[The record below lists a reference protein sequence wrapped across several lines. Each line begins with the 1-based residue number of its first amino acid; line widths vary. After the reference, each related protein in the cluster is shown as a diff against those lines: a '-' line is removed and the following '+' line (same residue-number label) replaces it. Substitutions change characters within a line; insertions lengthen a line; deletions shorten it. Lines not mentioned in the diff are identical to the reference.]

1 MKCDRIW
8 SAKEGAIESWG
19 NAPKCL
25 TLHFLPMENENSLAA
40 MGMFKILAIGPPNN
54 FHSTPPEFSRS
65 PWDLKASAF
74 HREYSL

>member
-1 MKCDRIW
+1 
-8 SAKEGAIESWG
+8 
-19 NAPKCL
+19 
-25 TLHFLPMENENSLAA
+25 MENENSLAA